1 MNTRFNNVDKAI
13 KQAVKSRKEYND
25 TALRKDIK
33 EIKKLVDSQQSSDLV
48 EKIIELRKLIE

>member
-1 MNTRFNNVDKAI
+1 MNTRFNNADKAI

-25 TALRKDIK
+25 TALRKDIR